1 MIMKKYLA
9 ILFMMLVSTATFA
22 EEGDK
27 WGGVNLSFGFNNK
40 FKNFGVGGKFQYE
53 IKENLRLEGA
63 ANYFFKRSVAD
74 EYGDYGAHMWDV
86 NVNAQYLIHLGDN
99 ANVYPIIGP
108 SLMTYKTDGIT
119 GFHTRFGVNLGAG
132 IEYRLNEQ
140 IKVNFDFK
148 YQYLKDIDR
157 PVIAIGAAYML

>member
-63 ANYFFKRSVAD
+63 ANYFFRRSNPD
-74 EYGDYGAHMWDV
+74 GSSTSMWDV
-86 NVNAQYLIHLGDN
+86 NVNAQYLIHVGEN
-99 ANVYPIIGP
+99 INVYPIIGP
-108 SLMTYKTDGIT
+108 SLMTYKTESIT

-132 IEYRLNEQ
+132 AEYRVNEQ